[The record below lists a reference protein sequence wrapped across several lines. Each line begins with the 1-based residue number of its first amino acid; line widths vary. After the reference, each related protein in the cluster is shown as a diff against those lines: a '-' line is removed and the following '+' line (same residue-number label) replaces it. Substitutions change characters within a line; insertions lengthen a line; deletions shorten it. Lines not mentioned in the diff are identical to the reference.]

1 MGCRKIDNHSYFK
14 TTSLLTDKQIK
25 RKENIMNKRT
35 NKFEKGITL
44 VALVVTIIV
53 LLILAGVTINMA
65 INNQGLISRTKE
77 AKDVSEVENEKETIG
92 MIYNSMMIDKKGTGD
107 DTYYTE
113 EEVEQAVKTYDS
125 EATVSLDKEK
135 YIATLS
141 NGHKYSIYKSG
152 KITEYTTQP
161 YAVDEL
167 TVKVSGN
174 SVTSPYY
181 VNYPSAKGTIKCRVL
196 YNDDKNGIQII
207 SVNPVTSV
215 ELGKNDLTP
224 NLTGDM
230 GSKER
235 AQSSY
240 NRAITTL
247 NEKANEY
254 METNDGSLLAID
266 SRSVGSNPLN
276 KNYPDDL
283 TGDERTAEM
292 LISTEINLNNYSRK
306 IL

>member
-1 MGCRKIDNHSYFK
+1 
-14 TTSLLTDKQIK
+14 
-25 RKENIMNKRT
+25 
-35 NKFEKGITL
+35 
-44 VALVVTIIV
+44 
-53 LLILAGVTINMA
+53 
-65 INNQGLISRTKE
+65 
-77 AKDVSEVENEKETIG
+77 
-92 MIYNSMMIDKKGTGD
+92 
-107 DTYYTE
+107 
-113 EEVEQAVKTYDS
+113 
-125 EATVSLDKEK
+125 
-135 YIATLS
+135 
-141 NGHKYSIYKSG
+141 
-152 KITEYTTQP
+152 
-161 YAVDEL
+161 
-167 TVKVSGN
+167 
-174 SVTSPYY
+174 
-181 VNYPSAKGTIKCRVL
+181 
-196 YNDDKNGIQII
+196 
-207 SVNPVTSV
+207 
-215 ELGKNDLTP
+215 
-224 NLTGDM
+224 M